1 MKKETLICILLLIIG
16 ALPPILFTS
25 TISQEVFWDN
35 NSHSSSSVQQITIY
49 QWNPLLGNRYV
60 ILVGGTFTSFVG
72 TVNGD
77 FKIYDITRGRNTTYP
92 FEVDAT
98 NTYIETSYTLIEL
111 VLLPGDYIIN
121 FTSDVTYIS
130 YYLFTRGWFINTN
143 NAREVN
149 FYQFIAIGVFC
160 LLFVVITILTKIYY
174 FNQLKKL

>member
-25 TISQEVFWDN
+25 TISQEVLWDN

-60 ILVGGTFTSFVG
+60 ILVGGTFTSFIG

-98 NTYIETSYTLIEL
+98 NTYIETSYTSIEL
-111 VLLPGDYIIN
+111 VLPPGDYIIN
-121 FTSDVTYIS
+121 YTADVSPIS
-130 YYLFTRGWFINTN
+130 YYLFSRGWFINTN

-149 FYQFIAIGVFC
+149 LIQFAAIGVFWF
-160 LLFVVITILTKIYY
+160 LFVVITIITKRHYS
-174 FNQLKKL
+174 NR